1 MIILCSILKK
11 PAQIAIVSTIRK
23 KKEAFF
29 MKGIADFTRGPVT
42 KQLICF
48 ALPLFNQACY
58 IFGYG

>member
-1 MIILCSILKK
+1 
-11 PAQIAIVSTIRK
+11 
-23 KKEAFF
+23 

-48 ALPLFNQACY
+48 ALLLFNQACY